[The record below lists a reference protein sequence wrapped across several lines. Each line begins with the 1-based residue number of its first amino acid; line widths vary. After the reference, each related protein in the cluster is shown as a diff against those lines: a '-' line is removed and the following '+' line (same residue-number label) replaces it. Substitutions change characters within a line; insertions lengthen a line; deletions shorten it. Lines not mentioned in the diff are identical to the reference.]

1 MEVKNSIA
9 FLTDS
14 TAGFSLTELAEYPN
28 LFVLPICLVY
38 PNDKIVMETNENF
51 NEQEFN
57 NWIKQKKLI
66 KTTHTS
72 IAYIINTF
80 QELLKKY
87 HHIVYI
93 GLSSFLSPGQ
103 YQTINHVIKRYQ
115 WEKKIIII
123 DSKCIS
129 MLLKQMVIYTYRN
142 VTNQSVA
149 LDFQKKIPIVSSD
162 NVFYFIVQDY
172 EYLVASGRIPQVIS
186 NFLKSKFI
194 TPICTLK
201 KGKITL
207 IKKKRTLKKSIEWIL
222 QNIWKKSPSELS
234 IFSNL
239 PTEDPS
245 MIVVKQLL
253 DNYQFLKIIW
263 APIPKSIICHTGA
276 QTMIFSGKIMIG
288 GGGKNRTHNN

>member
-1 MEVKNSIA
+1 MEIKNNIA

-14 TAGFSLTELAEYPN
+14 TAGFSSTELAKYPH

-51 NEQEFN
+51 DEQEFN

-87 HHIVYI
+87 HYIVYI
-93 GLSSFLSPGQ
+93 GLSSLLSPGQ
-103 YQTINHVIKRYQ
+103 YQTINHVIQRYQ

-123 DSKCIS
+123 DSKSIS
-129 MLLKQMVIYTYRN
+129 LVLKQMVIYAYQH
-142 VTNQSVA
+142 VSNQSVA
-149 LDFQKKIPIVSSD
+149 LDLQKKLPIINTNSVS
-162 NVFYFIVQDY
+162 YFIVQDY

-194 TPICTLK
+194 IPICTIK
-201 KGKITL
+201 KGRITH
-207 IKKKRTLKKSIEWIL
+207 IKKKRTLKKSIEWII
-222 QNIWKKSPSELS
+222 QNIWKKSPSKLS
-234 IFSNL
+234 ILSNL
-239 PTEDPS
+239 PKEHPS

-276 QTMIFSGKIMIG
+276 QTVMFSSKIMIG